1 MATVGS
7 LIFVVLIVRL
17 LYSMVVFLS
26 PQECYVHNLLRV
38 AVYIPSLR
46 RDVLE
51 LIISRMLKLDVRVCL
66 LSHSCSC
73 VCVCW
78 LSSSSLRN
86 SCFLCANTVCC
97 VPGECFSGRD
107 RGGGGER
114 CAAGDERRA
123 GGGGPL

>member
-7 LIFVVLIVRL
+7 LMFVVLIVRL

-51 LIISRMLKLDVRVCL
+51 LIISRMLKLDVSVCVFKPQL
-66 LSHSCSC
+66 LLC
-73 VCVCW
+73 VCVCV
-78 LSSSSLRN
+78 LA
-86 SCFLCANTVCC
+86 FQFFT
-97 VPGECFSGRD
+97 EK
-107 RGGGGER
+107 
-114 CAAGDERRA
+114 
-123 GGGGPL
+123 

>member
-73 VCVCW
+73 VCVC
-78 LSSSSLRN
+78 
-86 SCFLCANTVCC
+86 VC
-97 VPGECFSGRD
+97 VGFPV
-107 RGGGGER
+107 
-114 CAAGDERRA
+114 
-123 GGGGPL
+123 LH